1 MCELKFAKSQITSK
15 SLQKLLWKC
24 FTTVFCMLQNPYD
37 WNPPSKGQY
46 KYELSTAFWD
56 SKQGATW
63 NCSQI
68 VLSRCVKHF
77 TVKATILNKRFWPS
91 HIWKPQRAQ
100 WSILLLFNC
109 SVLNLC
115 ILKKKLALLLLTYR
129 QDTNWPEIHVKHHM
143 VWLDMVFCSHS
154 VLHCTCQPITCQRY
168 KLQKETNY

>member
-1 MCELKFAKSQITSK
+1 MPSPRSHPNRFKNCFENVLQQCSVCSK
-15 SLQKLLWKC
+15 ILTIEIHHQKVNINMNFPPRFEIPNKGLHEIVPKLFC
-24 FTTVFCMLQNPYD
+24 F
-37 WNPPSKGQY
+37 
-46 KYELSTAFWD
+46 
-56 SKQGATW
+56 
-63 NCSQI
+63 
-68 VLSRCVKHF
+68 VKHF
-77 TVKATILNKRFWPS
+77 TVKAAILNKRFWPS
-91 HIWKPQRAQ
+91 HIWKPRCAQ